1 MRYTLVLALAML
13 CGISA
18 AWTNDANYDMMDAR
32 YDYVSCD
39 IDYADEWLSM
49 REQCAED
56 EEVPVFDSSEYMED
70 LYDDLGD
77 LAEARDEV
85 RPFEFGLAM
94 VQIAADS
101 LRLIG
106 AVVED
111 AFDHKNMAF
120 FSCVRE
126 GEEPLM
132 DDRDDCRAA
141 ALEKGK
147 DAAEDYIKN
156 ELDYANDQIE
166 DLDALGAD
174 TSGMEAV
181 VEDGEELLDD
191 LDPAFESGDQRELR
205 ALHMR
210 HFRLVLLF
218 RAEKMLATIDYARPI
233 IEDGSNDNKEE
244 ILDRLDELEEDIGAY
259 MDECEYSATV
269 SNNNEYSRQN
279 LECWDDGIDLFQE
292 FNSIRLLILEGVL

>member
-1 MRYTLVLALAML
+1 MKSAIFALIL
-13 CGISA
+13 FCGLSA
-18 AWTNDANYDMMDAR
+18 AWTNDANYEMMDAR
-32 YDYVSCD
+32 YDYVACD
-39 IDYADEWLSM
+39 IGYADEWLSM

-56 EEVPVFDSSEYMED
+56 EEVPVFDSSEYMDD
-70 LYDDLGD
+70 LYDDLDD
-77 LAEARDEV
+77 LAEARDET
-85 RPFEFGLAM
+85 RQFEFGLAM

-106 AVVED
+106 AVIED
-111 AFDHKNMAF
+111 AFTDKTLTF

-126 GEEPLM
+126 GEEPLI
-132 DDRDDCRAA
+132 DDRDDCRDA
-141 ALEKGK
+141 ALEKAK
-147 DAAEDYIKN
+147 DAAENYINN
-156 ELDYANDQIE
+156 ELDYANDQID

-191 LDPAFESGDQRELR
+191 LNPAFESGDNRELR

-210 HFRLVLLF
+210 HFRLLLLF
-218 RAEKMLATIDYARPI
+218 RAEKMLSTIDYARPI
-233 IEDGSNDNKEE
+233 LEDGDNDNKEE
-244 ILDRLDELEEDIGAY
+244 ILDRIDELEADIGNYVDDCA
-259 MDECEYSATV
+259 YSATV

-292 FNSIRLLILEGVL
+292 FNSIKLLILQGVL